1 MWIVRLALDRP
12 YTFIVLAV
20 LILLL
25 GVFSIQTTPTD
36 IFPKID
42 IPVVSII
49 WTYTGLPTKEME
61 GRGTTFSEFVLAT
74 VNDIRSIESQTLNG
88 VATIKVSFHPQ
99 VRIDAAM
106 AQINSAVNGIRF
118 RMPPGINPPW
128 LLRFGADTVPIIQL
142 ALSSDTLSESQLYDY
157 GIFRVRQQLSTVAGT
172 LLPAPYGGVSRQI
185 MVDLDQQALQANRLS
200 PIDISNTIN
209 AQNVTLPSGTLKVG
223 SRDYTVSTNSRPLA
237 FNVLNDVP
245 LKGVNGAEIFMRDVA
260 HVRDGYAVQQNMVRA
275 DGKPSVLLT
284 IMKTG
289 SVSTLDIVDEI
300 KNKILPLSRAA
311 APPGMQIKEL
321 FDQSVFV
328 RASINGVLREA
339 VVAACLTGLMILLFL
354 GSWRSTL
361 IIAVSI
367 PLSILSSL
375 ATLSAIGHTLNVMTL
390 GGLALAIGILVDD
403 ATVTIENIH
412 RHMGRKPLREAV
424 LDGAAQ
430 IAVPTFVATLTICIV
445 FVSVVFLTGPAKY
458 LFTPMALAVVF
469 AMIASYVLSRTLVP
483 VMAAFLLRGE
493 VEHQASGGNLLDR
506 VYKAFNGGF
515 VQMQNRYTRLLAA

>member
-12 YTFIVLAV
+12 YTFVVLAV

-25 GVFSIQTTPTD
+25 GVFAIQTTPTD

-49 WTYTGLPTKEME
+49 WTYTGLPTPEME
-61 GRGTTFSEFVLAT
+61 KRVTTFSEFVLAT
-74 VNDIRSIESQTLNG
+74 VNDIRSIESQTLTG
-88 VATIKVSFHPQ
+88 VATIKVYFHPQ

-128 LLRFGADTVPIIQL
+128 IVRFGADTVPVIQL
-142 ALSSDTLSESQLYDY
+142 ALSSKTLSEAQLYDY

-172 LLPAPYGGVSRQI
+172 LLPTPYGGKSRQI
-185 MVDLDQQALQANRLS
+185 MVDLDPDALIGKGLS
-200 PIDISNTIN
+200 PIDISNAIN
-209 AQNVTLPSGTLKVG
+209 AQNVTLPSGSLKVG
-223 SRDYTVSTNSRPLA
+223 DRDYTVSTNASPSDVPA
-237 FNVLNDVP
+237 LNDLPV
-245 LKGVNGAEIFMRDVA
+245 KVVNGAMVYIRDIGQ
-260 HVRDGYAVQQNMVRA
+260 VRDGSVVQQNAVRA
-275 DGKPSVLLT
+275 DSQPSVLLT

-289 SVSTLDIVDEI
+289 SVSTLEIVDEI
-300 KNKILPLSRAA
+300 KQRILPVTRAA
-311 APPGMQIKEL
+311 APPGMQIREL

-339 VVAACLTGLMILLFL
+339 VIAAALTGLMILLFL
-354 GSWRSTL
+354 GSWRSTV
-361 IIAVSI
+361 IIAISI

-375 ATLSAIGHTLNVMTL
+375 AMLSFIGHTMNVMTL

-430 IAVPTFVATLTICIV
+430 IATPTFVATLTICIV
-445 FVSVVFLTGPAKY
+445 FV
-458 LFTPMALAVVF
+458 
-469 AMIASYVLSRTLVP
+469 
-483 VMAAFLLRGE
+483 
-493 VEHQASGGNLLDR
+493 
-506 VYKAFNGGF
+506 
-515 VQMQNRYTRLLAA
+515 